1 MGNFGGQGGQGGGP
15 PYPPPNPFAQT
26 QLAPN
31 PQQQP
36 TQPAQGYAPPPP
48 QQGYPQQQQQQQQ
61 GYAPPQGYPPPG
73 YPQQGPP
80 PGYPP
85 PGYPPQGGYPQ
96 QQPFGA
102 DPLGLTGMPTNP
114 WIPSAL
120 ISFFFPGIG
129 LLLLPRPE
137 LKSMGIKI
145 FVTYI
150 VTLIGLPIVISIVR
164 AITDIYAIGYLQ
176 HPLHLVRLVFHVGAM
191 IYTHDACCK
200 LNPSLGSPIFF
211 KK

>member
-36 TQPAQGYAPPPP
+36 TQP
-48 QQGYPQQQQQQQQ
+48 Q
-61 GYAPPQGYPPPG
+61 GYAPPQPGYPPQQQGYPAPPPGYPPPG

-102 DPLGLTGMPTNP
+102 DPLGGLTGMPTNA

-164 AITDIYAIGYLQ
+164 ALTDIYAIGYLQ